1 MPSKRNKLLF
11 GTLIVLIVAGSI
23 YVLSSWAYSF
33 FYVQPREARI
43 VEIYKSLDIGD
54 EYRLE
59 NAEISG
65 QKRVYEWDPGRSYSS
80 LIQLIRGLTVE
91 KTFAELDAKIT
102 AAGFAKFDEPYAGSL
117 ALQYHYKSERG
128 EFIRLSVS
136 SKLRD
141 DAFTNF
147 SLMNPGSEVPDTVF
161 SLDPNAGPSRV
172 TLKVNLDDNNE

>member
-1 MPSKRNKLLF
+1 
-11 GTLIVLIVAGSI
+11 
-23 YVLSSWAYSF
+23 
-33 FYVQPREARI
+33 VQPREARI

-59 NAEISG
+59 SSDISG
-65 QKRVYEWDPGRSYSS
+65 QKKVYEWDPGRSYSS
-80 LIQLIRGLTVE
+80 SIELIRGLTVE

-102 AAGFAKFDEPYAGSL
+102 AAGFTKFDEPYAGSL
-117 ALQYHYKSERG
+117 AMQYHYKSKGG

-147 SLMNPGSEVPDTVF
+147 SLMNPGSEVPDTAF
-161 SLDPNAGPSRV
+161 SLDPNAGPSSV